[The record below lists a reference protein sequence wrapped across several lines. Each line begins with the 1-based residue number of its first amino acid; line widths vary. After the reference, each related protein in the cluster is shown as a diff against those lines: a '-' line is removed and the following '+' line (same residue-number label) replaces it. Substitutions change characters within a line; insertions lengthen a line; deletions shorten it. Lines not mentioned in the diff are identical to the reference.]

1 MNRQWLMIALP
12 VALQGCAK
20 PQFEFRGYSDLS
32 SCTEIIDAEL
42 ANGSAFRGGYPS
54 EDIENPGYITEL
66 SGTIFSERVRI
77 EILCSP
83 SGFIDSIHYIAETTE
98 PIETG
103 AIWARFSAE
112 LATLFGTPTEI
123 FADNGRTRRYLCHR
137 PSPVFLDEWRLEPDA
152 DDEDPPEE
160 HEIYLSVSP
169 RAIECRDAGS
179 D

>member
-1 MNRQWLMIALP
+1 MNRQWLIVALPIALH
-12 VALQGCAK
+12 GCAK

-42 ANGSAFRGGYPS
+42 ENGAAFRGGYPS
-54 EDIENPGYITEL
+54 DDIENPGYITEL

-77 EILCSP
+77 EVRCSP
-83 SGFIDSIHYIAETTE
+83 SGFIDSIHYIAETNE

-103 AIWARFSAE
+103 VIWARFSDE
-112 LATLFGTPTEI
+112 LAKLFGTPTEI

-137 PSPVFLDEWRLEPDA
+137 PSPVFLDEGRMDQHTEA
-152 DDEDPPEE
+152 DDAPEQ
-160 HEIYLSVSP
+160 HEFYLTVSP
-169 RAIECRDAGS
+169 RALDCRDDGP

>member
-1 MNRQWLMIALP
+1 MNRQWLMIVLL

-42 ANGSAFRGGYPS
+42 ANGAAFRGGYPS

-169 RAIECRDAGS
+169 RAIECSDAGS

>member
-1 MNRQWLMIALP
+1 MNRQWLMIVLL

-103 AIWARFSAE
+103 AIWAQFSAE

-169 RAIECRDAGS
+169 RAIECSDAGS